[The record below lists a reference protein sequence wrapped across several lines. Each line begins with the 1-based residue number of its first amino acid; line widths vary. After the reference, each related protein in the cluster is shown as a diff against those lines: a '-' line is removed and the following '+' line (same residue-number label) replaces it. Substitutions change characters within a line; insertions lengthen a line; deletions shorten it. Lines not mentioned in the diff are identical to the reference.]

1 MPKLS
6 ADRRNLI
13 SPLSVSI
20 CVPAHNEGK
29 NISYI
34 LEALITQETK
44 DIKINKIIVVSSGST
59 DDTDQI
65 ASQFVKKD
73 TRVKLIT
80 QKSRSGKASAINA
93 FLKVVDDPVLVIE
106 SADTVPNPDAIELLC
121 RPFLENE
128 EIGLTGGAPIPVN
141 DDNTFTGYLVHTW
154 WWFHRNIPR
163 FGEIIAY
170 RNIFPEISKTTAV
183 DEAYIQ
189 AKVIQSGLK
198 AVHIDQAIVR
208 NKGPET
214 ISDLLKQR
222 RRIFNGHSRLF
233 QEEGIKID
241 NMTKSSL
248 RLLLKYQPKTMLH
261 SLWLVGGMFIEIYA
275 RILGAYDVHV
285 RNYNPFVWDTAT
297 TTKNLA
303 LVEEE
308 DGDEMPNGQELL
320 ADGEE

>member
-1 MPKLS
+1 MSKLS
-6 ADRRNLI
+6 TEKIILTA
-13 SPLSVSI
+13 PLSVSI

-34 LEALITQETK
+34 LEALIAQKTK
-44 DIKINKIIVVSSGST
+44 DIYINKIVVVSSGST
-59 DDTDQI
+59 DDTNKI
-65 ASQFVKKD
+65 TREFVKRDK
-73 TRVKLIT
+73 RVMLIP

-121 RPFLENE
+121 HPFLENE
-128 EIGLTGGAPIPVN
+128 EIGLTGGAPMPVN

-198 AVHIDQAIVR
+198 AVHIDAAVVR
-208 NKGPET
+208 NKGPENV
-214 ISDLLKQR
+214 SDLIKQR

-233 QEEGIKID
+233 QEEGVKID

-248 RLLLKYQPKTMLH
+248 RLLFKYQPKSLLH
-261 SLWLVGGMFIEIYA
+261 SLWLVGGVFIEIYA

-297 TTKNLA
+297 STKNLA
-303 LVEEE
+303 LADTE
-308 DGDEMPNGQELL
+308 DEIVATGRERLL
-320 ADGEE
+320 DGEA